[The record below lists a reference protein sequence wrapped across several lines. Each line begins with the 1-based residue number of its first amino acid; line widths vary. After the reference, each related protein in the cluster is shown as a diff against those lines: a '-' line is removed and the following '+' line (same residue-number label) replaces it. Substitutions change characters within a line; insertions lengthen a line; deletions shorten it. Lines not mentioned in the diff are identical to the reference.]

1 MSRHVSHQAAERL
14 AIGVRTGRGC
24 FARAVLAFARSAGS
38 GTAKSADVC
47 AIDDALINFQ
57 KNISS

>member
-1 MSRHVSHQAAERL
+1 MSHQAAERL
-14 AIGVRTGRGC
+14 AIGVRTDPGC

-38 GTAKSADVC
+38 GTAKSAGVC
-47 AIDDALINFQ
+47 AIDDTLINFQ

>member
-1 MSRHVSHQAAERL
+1 MSHQAAEKL
-14 AIGVRTGRGC
+14 AIGVRTDPGC

-38 GTAKSADVC
+38 GTAKSAGVC
-47 AIDDALINFQ
+47 AIDDTLINFQ